1 MLSRSVGP
9 ITVVALPDAEGLFFQ
24 PRAEAFPTATA
35 AHWRLAD
42 ERDPG
47 AVTADGQWRLPFRCF
62 ALRFDDGPA
71 AGRVLLVDA
80 GIGPVGAPARSW
92 APVPGRLPAAL
103 AAAGIAPEQVDTVVL
118 THLHTDHIGWAVTGE
133 PGTPYFGNAR
143 YLLQRAEVAAFRRH
157 DPSGVAGYLLD
168 PLTAAGQLDALDG
181 DARLAPGVRVLATP
195 GHTPGHQSVLV
206 EYADQALLLTG
217 DLLVHAVQLVAPEL
231 PYAHEDDPITARDS
245 RERLLTELAARPTA
259 TLGTPH
265 LSTPFVPL

>member
-1 MLSRSVGP
+1 MLTRSVGP
-9 ITVVALPDAEGLFFQ
+9 VTVVALPDAEGLFFQ

-42 ERDPG
+42 ERDPE

-62 ALRFDDGPA
+62 ALRVDDGPA
-71 AGRVLLVDA
+71 AGRVILVDA
-80 GIGPVGAPARSW
+80 GIGPADAPARHW
-92 APVPGRLPAAL
+92 APVPGRLPATL
-103 AAAGIAPEQVDTVVL
+103 AAVGIAPEQVDTVVL
-118 THLHTDHIGWAVTGE
+118 THLHTDHIGWAVTGAA
-133 PGTPYFGNAR
+133 GTPYFGNAR
-143 YLLQRAEVAAFRRH
+143 YLLQRADIEAVRRN

-181 DARLAPGVRVLATP
+181 DLRLGTGIRIVATP

-206 EYADQALLLTG
+206 EHADQSLLLTG

-231 PYAHEDDPITARDS
+231 PYVHEDDPVTARAS
-245 RERLLTELAARPTA
+245 RERLLAELAARPTA